1 MNAGKGKWATCEVN
15 WGEGRKHLYCP
26 DRESFEF
33 HKSNEEAL
41 AEARKQIEGGTKMM
55 AVLKVEN
62 LFESRAEMVPVN
74 LED

>member
-1 MNAGKGKWATCEVN
+1 MGDFNSST
-15 WGEGRKHLYCP
+15 
-26 DRESFEF
+26 
-33 HKSNEEAL
+33 L